1 MEPLG
6 LNVGAFYLTAL
17 NEEQWHADTA
27 YTWAVREATTGDSI
41 GEVVLLPDG
50 AVRTV
55 GPESEGLTTARDAVA
70 RFGASL

>member
-1 MEPLG
+1 MDPIG

-17 NEEQWHADTA
+17 REDDWLADSA
-27 YTWAVREATTGDSI
+27 YAWAVREATTGDSI
-41 GEVVLLPDG
+41 GEVVLTPDG

-55 GPESEGLTTARDAVA
+55 GAESEGLTTAREAVE